1 MTSNYFFLINS
12 TGPEVGTVPQ
22 DKVALGQI
30 DLNAV
35 HNKKLFEPTDPT
47 LELNYIQLADK
58 AKLTDFICSG
68 ILGRDGFLIS
78 DKACEILQKHALC
91 AYQIIPA
98 VLEFK
103 NKKLH
108 NYQWLHFAEDNTRE
122 MIFEESVLMTFKYIN
137 IDIPGWDYDYQRF
150 TVSNHDELLKFYAQK
165 SGVRS
170 VTAEK
175 VTLKKKLA
183 ERDMLV
189 LRGFVHL
196 VIVTQRLKEAL
207 EKNKLNGMEFKA
219 VPFAVQF
226 A

>member
-1 MTSNYFFLINS
+1 MASTYFFLKNS
-12 TGPEVGTVPQ
+12 SGLEVGTVPQ
-22 DKVALGQI
+22 DTVPSGGI

-35 HNKKLFEPTDPT
+35 HNKKLFEPTDTT
-47 LELNYIQLADK
+47 LNLNYIPLAAK
-58 AKLTDFICSG
+58 AKLTDFVCSG
-68 ILGRDGFLIS
+68 MLGRDGFLIS
-78 DKACEILQKHALC
+78 DKAWKVLQKHTLC
-91 AYQIIPA
+91 VHQIIPA

-103 NKKLH
+103 NKKYD

-122 MIFEESVLMTFKYIN
+122 MIFEESVLMTFSYIN
-137 IDIPGWDYDYQRF
+137 VDIPGWDYDYQKF
-150 TVSNHDELLKFYAQK
+150 IVKDHDELLRFYSQK

-175 VTLKKKLA
+175 VTLHKKLA
-183 ERDMLV
+183 ERDMLI

-196 VIVTQRLKEAL
+196 AIVTERLKEAL
-207 EKNKLNGMEFKA
+207 EESKLNGMEFKA